1 MKIFMTGGTGFVGR
15 HLADRLVTEGHE
27 VTVLSRGPWKQASS
41 ERSLRFVQGDP
52 SLKGP
57 WQGEVTDHEVL
68 INLAGASIFG
78 RWTTER
84 KKLLY
89 ETRILTTRNL
99 VEAIRPGK
107 DTVLFSTSAV
117 GYYGPHGDEELDES
131 SPPGEDFL
139 ANLAQDWEAEALR
152 AREKEVRVVIT
163 RFGIVLGR
171 DGGALQQMVAPF
183 RLLAGGPMGSGLQW
197 ISWIHM
203 EDLMGAYVHLL
214 TQPDLSGPFN
224 FTAPQPQ
231 QNRDLAK
238 ILGKV
243 LGRPSWMPAPAFM
256 IKLALGEFGSV
267 LLEGQRV
274 LPKKLLDSGFAFH
287 YSQLEMALQDL
298 LG

>member
-131 SPPGEDFL
+131 SPPGQDFL

>member
-1 MKIFMTGGTGFVGR
+1 
-15 HLADRLVTEGHE
+15 
-27 VTVLSRGPWKQASS
+27 
-41 ERSLRFVQGDP
+41 
-52 SLKGP
+52 
-57 WQGEVTDHEVL
+57 
-68 INLAGASIFG
+68 
-78 RWTTER
+78 
-84 KKLLY
+84 
-89 ETRILTTRNL
+89 
-99 VEAIRPGK
+99 
-107 DTVLFSTSAV
+107 
-117 GYYGPHGDEELDES
+117 
-131 SPPGEDFL
+131 
-139 ANLAQDWEAEALR
+139 
-152 AREKEVRVVIT
+152 
-163 RFGIVLGR
+163 
-171 DGGALQQMVAPF
+171 
-183 RLLAGGPMGSGLQW
+183 
-197 ISWIHM
+197 
-203 EDLMGAYVHLL
+203 MGAYVHLL